1 MKTSNKLLLSFLGLI
16 VLLMLLSD
24 TVIWANYK
32 NGKSGDGAL
41 TDDDNGGKTN
51 KIPVSAFKVLKIEG
65 KVDFKQSVTKT
76 EKYELSFW
84 GKKDQQFLYSTQNDT
99 MFIKL
104 RDGDHFSL
112 GCPTLE
118 TVILSDGS
126 GVSLRD
132 FDLSTLHILAD
143 KSCGIE
149 LTNMKI
155 NVLDVKGGEEN
166 EFVATG
172 DESRIDSIHLQLGKS
187 SVLKSFDVPYG
198 HVSMDV
204 DNLRELELRGESLSS
219 MKQIK

>member
-32 NGKSGDGAL
+32 KGKSGDGAL
-41 TDDDNGGKTN
+41 TDDDNNKVN
-51 KIPVSAFKVLKIEG
+51 KIPVSAFKVLKIQG
-65 KVDFKQSVTKT
+65 KVDFRQSVVKT

-84 GKKDQQFLYSTQNDT
+84 GNKDQKFLYSTQGDT
-99 MFIKL
+99 MSIKL

-112 GCPTLE
+112 GCPSLE
-118 TVILSDGS
+118 MVILSDES
-126 GVSLRD
+126 GVSLQN
-132 FDLSTLHILAD
+132 FDLPSLNIEAD
-143 KSCGIE
+143 KSCDIE
-149 LTNMKI
+149 LIDMRV
-155 NVLDVKGGEEN
+155 NVLGVKGGEEN
-166 EFVATG
+166 EFVAMG
-172 DESRIDSIHLQLGKS
+172 EKSRIDSIHLRLGKS

-204 DNLRELELRGESLSS
+204 DSLRELELRGESLSS

>member
-32 NGKSGDGAL
+32 GGKSGDDAL
-41 TDDDNGGKTN
+41 TEDDNKVN

-65 KVDFKQSVTKT
+65 KVDFKQSVVKT

-84 GKKDQQFLYSTQNDT
+84 GKKDQQFLYSTQDDT

-112 GCPTLE
+112 GCPSLE
-118 TVILSDGS
+118 MVILSDES
-126 GVSLRD
+126 GVSLQN
-132 FDLSTLHILAD
+132 FDLPSLNIQAD
-143 KSCGIE
+143 KFCDIE
-149 LTNMKI
+149 LIDMKV
-155 NVLDVKGGEEN
+155 NVLGVKGGEEN
-166 EFVATG
+166 EFVAMG
-172 DESRIDSIHLQLGKS
+172 EKSRIDSIHLQLGKS

-198 HVSMDV
+198 KVSMDV
-204 DNLRELELRGESLSS
+204 DSLRELELRGESLSS